1 MVAFSLNAS
10 IKSLRIS
17 MRDKRLERIQRI
29 CLALPEATE
38 QEAWG
43 APTFRVRK
51 KMFAMH
57 AKSVNRVEAS
67 RDALWCNAPEGMQE
81 ILASNEPEKY
91 FVPPYMGVK
100 GWIGILLDNVDDEE
114 LEALVTQ
121 SYCMVAPKKLQALVS
136 E

>member
-1 MVAFSLNAS
+1 MS
-10 IKSLRIS
+10 
-17 MRDKRLERIQRI
+17 DKRLERIRRV
-29 CLALPEATE
+29 CLALPEACE
-38 QEAWG
+38 QEAWQ

-51 KMFAMH
+51 KMFAMY
-57 AKSVNRVEAS
+57 AKSVNRADAD

-81 ILASNEPEKY
+81 ILVSNEPEKY
-91 FVPPYMGVK
+91 FVPAYVGVK

-121 SYCMVAPKKLQALVS
+121 SYCMVAPRKLQALVS